1 MRDDDLAR
9 FSLELITVADGFYDK
24 KNLAAEVVLI
34 YFNALRDYDLDSVI
48 QALGEH
54 VRTPGRCNF
63 FPKPGSL
70 IELIEGTKAAA
81 AMRAWSKVD
90 KAIRSYGRN
99 RSVVFDDPVIHAVVD
114 EMGGWLKLCETGSER
129 DLEFAKNNF
138 CKRYEALGRPT
149 DYPAVLL
156 GALDLDAI
164 KFGRPT
170 RQPVCVGN
178 VRLAMEVLRV
188 GQVRAEGQA
197 VLLAAPVGSV
207 STGRAATGQA
217 VCGRSST

>member
-1 MRDDDLAR
+1 MNDDDLAR

-34 YFNALRDYDLDSVI
+34 YFNALRDYDLDAVI
-48 QALGEH
+48 QALGDH

-70 IELIEGTKAAA
+70 IELMDGTKATA

-99 RSVVFDDPVIHAVVD
+99 RSVVFDDALIHAVVD

-129 DLEFAKNNF
+129 DLEFLKNNF
-138 CKRYEALGRPT
+138 CKRYEASGRPT
-149 DYPAVLL
+149 DYPAVLM
-156 GALDLDAI
+156 GALDWDAI

-178 VRLAMEVLRV
+178 VQLAMEVLKL
-188 GQVRAEGQA
+188 GQIPEERQV
-197 VLLAAPVGSV
+197 VLLEAPAHSV
-207 STGRAATGQA
+207 STGQA
-217 VCGRSST
+217 V

>member
-1 MRDDDLAR
+1 MREEELAR

-24 KNLAAEVVLI
+24 KNLAGEVVLI
-34 YFNALRDYDLDSVI
+34 YFNALRDYDLDAVI

-70 IELIEGTKAAA
+70 IELIEGTKATA

-99 RSVVFDDPVIHAVVD
+99 RSVVFDDAVIHAIVD
-114 EMGGWLKLCETGSER
+114 EMGGWIKLCETGSER
-129 DLEFAKNNF
+129 DLEFLKNNF
-138 CKRYEALGRPT
+138 CKRYEASRPTT

-156 GALDLDAI
+156 GALDWDSI
-164 KFGRPT
+164 KFGRPA

-178 VRLAMEVLRV
+178 VQLAMEVLRL
-188 GQVRAEGQA
+188 GQGHGERQA
-197 VLLAAPVGSV
+197 VLLAAPGQQMQADQ
-207 STGRAATGQA
+207 AA
-217 VCGRSST
+217 

>member
-1 MRDDDLAR
+1 MNDDDLAR

-34 YFNALRDYDLDSVI
+34 YFNALREYDLDAVI
-48 QALGEH
+48 QALGVH

-70 IELIEGTKAAA
+70 IELIDGTKATA

-99 RSVVFDDPVIHAVVD
+99 RSVVFDDALIHAVVD
-114 EMGGWLKLCETGSER
+114 EMGGWLKLCEAGSER
-129 DLEFAKNNF
+129 DLEFLKNNF
-138 CKRYEALGRPT
+138 CKRYESSGRPT
-149 DYPAVLL
+149 DYPAVLM
-156 GALDLDAI
+156 GALDWDAI

-178 VRLAMEVLRV
+178 VQLAMEVLKL
-188 GQVRAEGQA
+188 GQIPEERQV
-197 VLLAAPVGSV
+197 VLLAAPAHSV
-207 STGRAATGQA
+207 STSQA
-217 VCGRSST
+217 V